1 MPITDLPADITP
13 VDAADALVE
22 LHGSS
27 LRYSPDHQRWL
38 TFTDQAGWRFDEHES
53 AMQARAIATLRHLEV
68 LTPGDPNKRIEKRF
82 QTTRRSR
89 ARRMLALGTM
99 KSIVT
104 IASRYPAVS
113 CPNSSIDARPELLG
127 TPNGVVNLRT
137 GNLLPFDQSEIV
149 TRRTAVAYNP
159 MAKCPRWERFLVE
172 VLGDDR
178 SVQDYFHRLVGYL
191 LTGETRQH
199 QMWLFVGNG
208 SNGKSTL
215 IATIMK
221 MMGAEYSQQ
230 AAESVLLAKMNSGAA
245 SSDLLRLKDV
255 RCAMLSETGVGQS
268 LHEER
273 VKSLVSADT
282 ITARGLYK
290 EFEQFIPQAKFV
302 LATNHLPVVRGSD
315 QGIWRRLVVVPFLAQ
330 FEVGTD
336 VTLDLDLEAELEGVL
351 AWAVR
356 GATLWYAN
364 GPAPVPAAW
373 EAATNGYRA
382 EQDAIKAFL
391 DERAV
396 VEKGLFVGAT
406 EFYND
411 YRVWCADDGR
421 QALSQSEFGQR
432 MMATGLVTKERKFKA
447 NRHHYIGVAL
457 RRSAEAEVAA
467 KLDGLFDDHSTTP
480 PSPSLISPDGPHT
493 EVTR

>member
-1 MPITDLPADITP
+1 MPINDLPADITQ
-13 VDAADALVE
+13 VDAADALIE

-27 LRYSPDHQRWL
+27 LRYSRDHQRWL
-38 TFTDQAGWRFDEHES
+38 TFTDEAGWQFDEHES
-53 AMQARAIATLRHLEV
+53 TMQARAIATLQHLEV
-68 LTPGDPNKRIEKRF
+68 LSPGDPNKRIEKRF
-82 QTTRRSR
+82 KATRRSR
-89 ARRMLALGTM
+89 ARQMLAVGTM

-104 IASRYPAVS
+104 IASKYPAVS
-113 CPNSSIDARPELLG
+113 CPGSFIDASPDLLG
-127 TPNGVVNLRT
+127 APNGVVDLRT
-137 GNLLPFDQSEIV
+137 GVLLPFDESVIV
-149 TRRTAVAYNP
+149 TRRTTVAYNP

-199 QMWLFVGNG
+199 QMWLFVGSG

-215 IATIMK
+215 VATIMK
-221 MMGAEYSQQ
+221 MMGAGYSQQ

-245 SSDLLRLKDV
+245 SSDLLRLKGV
-255 RCAMLSETGVGQS
+255 RCAMLTETGAGQS

-336 VTLDLDLEAELEGVL
+336 PTLDIDLEAELEGVL
-351 AWAVR
+351 AWAVK
-356 GATLWYAN
+356 GAELWYAH
-364 GPAPVPAAW
+364 GLAPVPAEW
-373 EAATNGYRA
+373 QVATNGYRA

-391 DERAV
+391 DERTV
-396 VEKGLFVGAT
+396 IERNLFVGASDM
-406 EFYND
+406 YND
-411 YRVWCADDGR
+411 YRTWCVENGR
-421 QALSQSEFGQR
+421 PLLTQSEFGQR
-432 MMATGLVTKERKFKA
+432 MMATGLVTKGRKGKA
-447 NRHHYIGVAL
+447 NHHHYFGVAL
-457 RRSAEAEVAA
+457 RRNAEAEVEA
-467 KLDGLFDDHSTTP
+467 KVDGLFEDLSATP
-480 PSPSLISPDGPHT
+480 PSPSLIPPDSPFMEAT
-493 EVTR
+493 Y

>member
-1 MPITDLPADITP
+1 MPINDLPADITQ

-27 LRYSPDHQRWL
+27 LRHSPDHQRWL
-38 TFTDQAGWRFDEHES
+38 TFTDEAGWRFDEHES

-68 LTPGDPNKRIEKRF
+68 LSSGDPNKRIEKRF
-82 QTTRRSR
+82 QAARRSR
-89 ARRMLALGTM
+89 ARRMLAVGAM

-104 IASRYPAVS
+104 IASKYPAVS
-113 CPNSSIDARPELLG
+113 CPNSLIDASKELLG
-127 TPNGVVNLRT
+127 TPNGVVDLRT
-137 GNLLPFDQSEIV
+137 GVLLPFDESVIV
-149 TRRTAVAYNP
+149 TRRTTVAYNP

-172 VLGDDR
+172 VLGNDT
-178 SVQDYFHRLVGYL
+178 SVQDYFHRLVGYF

-199 QMWLFVGNG
+199 QMWLFVGSG

-215 IATIMK
+215 VATIMK

-245 SSDLLRLKDV
+245 SSDLLRLRGV
-255 RCAMLSETGVGQS
+255 RCAMLTETGVGQS

-336 VTLDLDLEAELEGVL
+336 ATLDRDLEAELEGVL

-356 GATLWYAN
+356 GAALWYAD
-364 GPAPVPAAW
+364 GPAPVPAEW
-373 EAATNGYRA
+373 QVATNGYRA

-391 DERAV
+391 DDRAV
-396 VEKGLFVGAT
+396 IEKSLFVGAT
-406 EFYND
+406 EMYND
-411 YRVWCADDGR
+411 YRTWCAEDGR
-421 QALSQSEFGQR
+421 QLLSQGEFGQR
-432 MMATGLVTKERKFKA
+432 MMATGLVTKGRKGKA
-447 NRHHYIGVAL
+447 NHHHYFGVAL
-457 RRSAEAEVAA
+457 RRSAEAEVAS
-467 KLDGLFDDHSTTP
+467 KLDGLFGDHSTTP
-480 PSPSLISPDGPHT
+480 PCPSLLSPDGPLM
-493 EVTR
+493 EVTL